1 MRHTFVYYLCIIVAI
16 VLQACNNDIFID
28 KEESPE
34 NINVTV
40 DGDYGEVSV
49 PVRTKNL
56 VCMAFDG
63 LETSPNLVYYDAD
76 GREISKD
83 SPFSEIAK
91 IVYTSYWLNF
101 EIKVGK
107 ESLTV
112 NTFGNSSRHQWNI
125 VIRLEY
131 SYTSSFVHVLIEEG
145 KEPEIVDV
153 TYDEDIHPA
162 GIRYSTHKL
171 NYINNTE
178 NHSTINVA
186 ERQLSYIVDPESD
199 WAEYRKVNIRLPE
212 YSESGWHYG
221 KAYDVKLSIT
231 GYITLDNPPE
241 SVPVEIPPNTSL
253 KITNIVTYE
262 EAVATGVILFRNPV
276 TKQEYPCAYKATVSM
291 PVENNVSVDELR

>member
-28 KEESPE
+28 KEETPE

-49 PVRTKNL
+49 PIRTKNL

-63 LETSPNLVYYDAD
+63 LETSPNLSYYDAV

-91 IVYTSYWLNF
+91 IIYTSYWLNF

-107 ESLTV
+107 DSITV
-112 NTFGNSSRHQWNI
+112 NTFGNSSGHQWDI

-131 SYTSSFVHVLIEEG
+131 SYTSSFIHVLIEEG

-153 TYDEDIHPA
+153 TYDEDIYSA
-162 GIRYSTHKL
+162 GNRYITRTL
-171 NYINNTE
+171 NYINKTE
-178 NHSTINVA
+178 ALSTIIVG

-231 GYITLDNPPE
+231 GYIMLDNPPE
-241 SVPVEIPPNTSL
+241 CLPVDVPPNTSL

-262 EAVATGVILFRNPV
+262 EAVATGVIIFRNPV
-276 TKQEYPCAYKATVSM
+276 TKQEYPCGYKVRVSM
-291 PVENNVSVDELR
+291 PVENNVSIDELR